1 MKTSNGTEALP
12 SKTLRKSKTNKQK
25 SLAPYN
31 VVFLLFIVYMY
42 RIDKKMTEKLV
53 KEIVKEEKNRK
64 FYVAGKQ

>member
-1 MKTSNGTEALP
+1 
-12 SKTLRKSKTNKQK
+12 
-25 SLAPYN
+25 
-31 VVFLLFIVYMY
+31 MY